1 MAQNGEARVEVRDSV
16 LQTEGLQ
23 DPELPQASAVRVVNG
38 PRGGMEGVLSAAT
51 TAAVEGRLAEPLRDS
66 GSLMFWFR
74 TDRAYRTGTAAE
86 PSRIPLIELPG
97 AVTVSFLPE
106 KQTVTMLVE
115 WAGDPEIMKT
125 RHIRIQLPEFPGPEW
140 HHFALVWHRKNGETN
155 AYLDGTPYFIPGKNI
170 QPLPVPDAAAV
181 RVPLGRI
188 ALADVRI
195 GAHVFVAEELPGSL
209 GADARRL
216 DRLIGAAE
224 LPAFPA
230 RDSRGPLLFESRLAE
245 TGDIAAWKLEGPG
258 EITFADGWMEMRSAR
273 PEGPEGHFVLWAPAE
288 FPTDFQAE
296 WEFEILQK
304 EGLCIVFFCA
314 RGGAGQDV
322 FDPSLAARHGV
333 FSQYTSGDINNYHIS
348 YFANAPGSPRPVA
361 NLRKNS
367 GFHLVSNGPVGV
379 SPADGI
385 GPGLTHNAILLKR
398 GNRVRMAVDG
408 KTIIDF
414 EDDGKR
420 AGPVLGG
427 GKIGFRQ
434 MQWTVARYRNFRVFA
449 LP

>member
-1 MAQNGEARVEVRDSV
+1 MEACLWRRNQIRPGGPAWNGNPEGTGLSTAKGEAFGWSLRVAWPLPAPAGQWPKMGRRVWKSGTASCRRRVCKTPSFRRHPLSV
-16 LQTEGLQ
+16 WSMVH
-23 DPELPQASAVRVVNG
+23 A
-38 PRGGMEGVLSAAT
+38 GGMEGVLSAAT

-74 TDRAYRTGTAAE
+74 TDRAYRTGTACGTLPNSADRA
-86 PSRIPLIELPG
+86 SRSGDRFFSSGE
-97 AVTVSFLPE
+97 ANRDD
-106 KQTVTMLVE
+106 
-115 WAGDPEIMKT
+115 AGRVGWRSEIMKT

-296 WEFEILQK
+296 WNSKFCKRKAFASSSSAHEAAPARMFLIRRLPRAMA
-304 EGLCIVFFCA
+304 FF
-314 RGGAGQDV
+314 
-322 FDPSLAARHGV
+322 
-333 FSQYTSGDINNYHIS
+333 
-348 YFANAPGSPRPVA
+348 FAIHSR
-361 NLRKNS
+361 
-367 GFHLVSNGPVGV
+367 
-379 SPADGI
+379 
-385 GPGLTHNAILLKR
+385 
-398 GNRVRMAVDG
+398 
-408 KTIIDF
+408 
-414 EDDGKR
+414 
-420 AGPVLGG
+420 
-427 GKIGFRQ
+427 
-434 MQWTVARYRNFRVFA
+434 
-449 LP
+449 